1 MSKKIYII
9 KDGNAKKSLT
19 TAMCLGTN
27 DKSKYPVRVVD
38 GVEELVDMVAHFGE
52 LYEGKAAYI
61 TEDPIEIR
69 LFTEYLMKNQNP
81 YFYDLDNP
89 TNSREFYL
97 PQDLK

>member
-1 MSKKIYII
+1 MSRKIYII
-9 KDGNAKKSLT
+9 KEKKKKKSLT

-38 GVEELVDMVAHFGE
+38 GVEEPVDTVAHFGD
-52 LYEGKAAYI
+52 LYEGKAAHI
-61 TEDPIEIR
+61 TEDPIEIE
-69 LFTEYLMKNQNP
+69 LFTKYLMKTQNP

-97 PQDLK
+97 SQDLR